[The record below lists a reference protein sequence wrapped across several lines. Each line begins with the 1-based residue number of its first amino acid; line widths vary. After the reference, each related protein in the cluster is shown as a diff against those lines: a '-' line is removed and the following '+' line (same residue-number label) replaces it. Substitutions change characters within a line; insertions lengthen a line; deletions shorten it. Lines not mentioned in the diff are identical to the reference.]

1 MDDAEARKEIAM
13 LDMTFDE
20 YISIRKTDPNTP
32 LIVQIQRAKSIA
44 SVIGHYYAARYLAK
58 RGWSIEAACWILLRK
73 DARIAQSTS

>member
-32 LIVQIQRAKSIA
+32 LIVQIQRAKCLTRTLGFYI
-44 SVIGHYYAARYLAK
+44 AARYLAK